1 VFVNSSLKIFTKK
14 LEVMMIDIFL
24 CLIKCKVSK
33 LLEHLAINMSAI
45 NRLDLH
51 YPCYAPFCLVILNS
65 FVLHFFSNH
74 FIFTY
79 SLIRLCFIWFLI
91 SLSLMDS
98 VWILPIPLHL
108 PTYPK
113 HPFSFPF
120 SYSILTLSLLFP
132 FQLFYFKL
140 YIPGLVLP
148 SI

>member
-79 SLIRLCFIWFLI
+79 SLIKLCFIWFLI

-113 HPFSFPF
+113 HPFPFSFP
-120 SYSILTLSLLFP
+120 IPSLLYP
-132 FQLFYFKL
+132 FYFL
-140 YIPGLVLP
+140 FNCFILNYISPV
-148 SI
+148 